1 MHGLDE
7 HLLHT
12 SDTQHLTQCVEL
24 IFESEDMQWNGLS
37 YSQAIEALNMAAKW
51 HKKQTRIAGPD
62 GLREP
67 YINHPLRNVIR
78 ANHWGVRD
86 GELLVAV
93 LLHDVVED
101 CAHRIVGQKKEVSA
115 VGMTKQREEALDVLA
130 EMFSTR
136 VADCVEA
143 VTNPVWGEDVSREV
157 SRDVYID
164 HLFNVL
170 RDGDVFVVKF
180 SDFVDN
186 AGSLDASFDEGK
198 LEMFEHLYLKYGR
211 AYGVFAAR
219 LEGMGFSPVVVRG
232 MRDSLEDVGRSL
244 SVVGEMIGAE

>member
-101 CAHRIVGQKKEVSA
+101 
-115 VGMTKQREEALDVLA
+115 L
-130 EMFSTR
+130 
-136 VADCVEA
+136 
-143 VTNPVWGEDVSREV
+143 
-157 SRDVYID
+157 
-164 HLFNVL
+164 
-170 RDGDVFVVKF
+170 
-180 SDFVDN
+180 
-186 AGSLDASFDEGK
+186 SLI
-198 LEMFEHLYLKYGR
+198 H
-211 AYGVFAAR
+211 
-219 LEGMGFSPVVVRG
+219 
-232 MRDSLEDVGRSL
+232 
-244 SVVGEMIGAE
+244 I

>member
-1 MHGLDE
+1 MRGLDE
-7 HLLHT
+7 HLLHA
-12 SDTQHLTQCVEL
+12 SDTQHLTKCVEM
-24 IFESEDMQWNGLS
+24 IFESEDTQWNGLS
-37 YSQAIEALNMAAKW
+37 YTQAIEALNMTAKW
-51 HKKQTRIAGPD
+51 HKKQTRIAGLD

-115 VGMTKQREEALDVLA
+115 VGMTKQRGEALDVLA

-143 VTNPVWGEDVSREV
+143 VTNPVWGEDVSREM
-157 SRDVYID
+157 SRDVYVE
-164 HLFNVL
+164 HLLNVL
-170 RDGDVFVVKF
+170 RSEDVFVVKF

-186 AGSLDASFDEGK
+186 AGSLDASFDAGK
-198 LEMFEHLYLKYGR
+198 LKLFEHLYVKYSR
-211 AYGVFAAR
+211 AYGVFATR

-244 SVVGEMIGAE
+244 SVVGEMVGVE